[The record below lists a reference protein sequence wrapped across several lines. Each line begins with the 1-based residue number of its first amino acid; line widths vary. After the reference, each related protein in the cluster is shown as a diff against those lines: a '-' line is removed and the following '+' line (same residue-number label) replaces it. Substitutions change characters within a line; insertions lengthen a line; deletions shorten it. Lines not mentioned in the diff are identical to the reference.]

1 MPYHLE
7 RTGRFVPDGAATS
20 RGAVTV
26 RAVSIRT
33 ARPCDYDRLAPV
45 VDAWW
50 GRPVQ
55 QGLPR
60 LFLDHFW
67 RTSLIAE
74 NDQGELRGFLVGVLS
89 PSDAFMAYVHFAAV
103 VPEERRSG
111 LATVLYDRFFELARR
126 DGRRTVRAIT
136 SPQNVQSIAFHRRL
150 GFEVS
155 PPVSDYNGPGTAAV
169 VMERAL

>member
-1 MPYHLE
+1 VDL
-7 RTGRFVPDGAATS
+7 
-20 RGAVTV
+20 
-26 RAVSIRT
+26 RT
-33 ARPCDYDRLAPV
+33 ARPADYDQLARV
-45 VDAWW
+45 VDDWW

-74 NDQGELRGFLVGVLS
+74 EQGELRGFLIGLLS
-89 PSDAFMAYVHFAAV
+89 PSEADTAYVHFAAV
-103 VPEERRSG
+103 APEERRAG
-111 LATVLYDRFFELARR
+111 LATVLYDRFFELARVS
-126 DGRRTVRAIT
+126 GRMSVRAIT

-155 PPVSDYNGPGTAAV
+155 APIPDYNGPGTAV
-169 VMERAL
+169 VTMEHAL

>member
-1 MPYHLE
+1 M
-7 RTGRFVPDGAATS
+7 
-20 RGAVTV
+20 

-89 PSDAFMAYVHFAAV
+89 PSDALMAYVHFAAV
-103 VPEERRSG
+103 APEERRSG
-111 LATVLYDRFFELARR
+111 LATALYERFFELARG
-126 DGRRTVRAIT
+126 DGRTTVRAIT
-136 SPQNVQSIAFHRRL
+136 SPQNVQSISFHRRL
-150 GFEVS
+150 GFGVS
-155 PPVSDYNGPGTAAV
+155 PPMPDYNGPGTAAV
-169 VMERAL
+169 EMERAL